1 MARLNAEVDEATR
14 RELYHAL
21 LDDGLTFAEWM
32 RRQIDAYL
40 AAHPHTHPKEE
51 AKEAESGRQGTHQQ
65 KSGFGARSTFIVEGE
80 RKRRKTMPNSEGVD
94 AEF

>member
-14 RELYHAL
+14 RALYHAL

-40 AAHPHTHPKEE
+40 AERRTRPRAAKRGIPTIGIPEMATAPAKKVRLRRK
-51 AKEAESGRQGTHQQ
+51 KEA
-65 KSGFGARSTFIVEGE
+65 
-80 RKRRKTMPNSEGVD
+80 
-94 AEF
+94 

>member
-1 MARLNAEVDEATR
+1 MARLNAEVDETTR

-40 AAHPHTHPKEE
+40 AERRSRPRAKKQPAHPP
-51 AKEAESGRQGTHQQ
+51 GRV
-65 KSGFGARSTFIVEGE
+65 R
-80 RKRRKTMPNSEGVD
+80 
-94 AEF
+94 